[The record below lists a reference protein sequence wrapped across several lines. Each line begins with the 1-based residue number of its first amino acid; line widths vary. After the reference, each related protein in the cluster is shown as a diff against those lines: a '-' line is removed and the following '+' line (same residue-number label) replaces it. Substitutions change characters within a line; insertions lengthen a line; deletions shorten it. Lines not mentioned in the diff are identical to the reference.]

1 MQEQQLNHLTAR
13 MALLG
18 IPAVRWVIVSCLLA
32 NVGAGMVLLTMSWT
46 VVNEHAS
53 VSALAGLM
61 VCFWLPSLLL
71 APAIGL
77 LVDRV
82 DRRHIVMATKIL
94 RVVALV
100 AAAALY
106 VRHPGVAALMALAFV
121 MGSCAALY
129 TPALLAMVRELVDD
143 SRLLHA
149 NSTVDIA
156 FEVGFIVGMPISG
169 ALMMVASPATV
180 LLITAGLFAA
190 AFLCLLFV
198 RKEHLEFRCDP
209 TSKGSYWQDTR
220 DGVRYLLSER
230 RLVLLYSIQMLVY
243 VTLMTTSILL
253 APFAK
258 AVLDLSSGQFGAI
271 EASLSVGA
279 VVGAFVL
286 PAAATRWGYGP
297 SLVAAT
303 LVMAVSFTI
312 FALTSS
318 FWKAFFLYFVIGT
331 CLAAWPVVTT
341 AAQRLTEKGMQGR
354 VQTAANAVSSALILA
369 MYGLVGGAGAHV
381 SIRWSYASV
390 VIISAMACVIAYYAY
405 FVCKE
410 PVADEPA

>member
-1 MQEQQLNHLTAR
+1 MSHSSPRTT
-13 MALLG
+13 LLG
-18 IPAVRWVIVSCLLA
+18 TPAVRWVIISCLLA

-46 VVNEHAS
+46 VVNQHAS

-61 VCFWLPSLLL
+61 VCFWLPSLLF

-77 LVDRV
+77 LVDRA
-82 DRRHIVMATKIL
+82 DRRHIVMATKVL
-94 RVVALV
+94 RVVALF
-100 AAAALY
+100 AAAALH
-106 VRHPGVAALMALAFV
+106 VWQPGVAVLMALAFV

-149 NSTVDIA
+149 NSMVDIA
-156 FEVGFIVGMPISG
+156 FEVGFIIGMPISG
-169 ALMMVASPATV
+169 ALMMITSPPTV
-180 LLITAGLFAA
+180 LLITAALFAA
-190 AFLCLLFV
+190 AFLCMLFV
-198 RKEHLEFRCDP
+198 RKEHLEFRLDP
-209 TSKGSYWQDTR
+209 TSRGSYWQDSR
-220 DGVRYLLSER
+220 DGIRYLLSDH
-230 RLVLLYSIQMLVY
+230 RLILLYSVQMLVY

-258 AVLDLSSGQFGAI
+258 VVLGLSSGQFGAI
-271 EASLSVGA
+271 EASLSVGT
-279 VVGAFVL
+279 VVGAFAL

-297 SLVAAT
+297 ALVTAT
-303 LVMAVSFTI
+303 LVMSFSFAI

-318 FWKAFFLYFVIGT
+318 FWKVFFLYFVIGT

-354 VQTAANAVSSALILA
+354 VQTAANAVSSALILL
-369 MYGLVGGAGAHV
+369 MYGVVGGAGAHV

-390 VIISAMACVIAYYAY
+390 VIISAMACVVAYYAF

-410 PVADEPA
+410 PIADAPA